1 MATSTRILELL
12 GLLQGRRHWPA
23 AVLADRLGV
32 SARTLRRDIEGLQKL
47 GYPIAS
53 SRGTG
58 GGYQL
63 AAGASL
69 PPLVLTEEEATAVVL
84 GLKHVA
90 SGGAATHGDGA
101 LSAMAKI
108 VQVLPAKIRSRI
120 NSLGSMTST
129 TTLAQRSAITDVADL
144 TTLSLACRDSESV
157 QFEYRAATGEHS
169 TRRVDPYRIVND
181 TQRMY
186 LIAYDVER
194 YDWRTFRVDRMQ
206 SVQRTRRS
214 FHRRTPP
221 FDDPASYV
229 RQQQR
234 SSGSG
239 PRVRITIHAP
249 SERVSAELSG
259 HLEVEAI
266 DAVSCSVSGRL
277 VRGAESMQWVA
288 FALGAIGAPF
298 VVHEPQELQRH
309 LEGWGRLFLQY
320 ATGSHAQ
327 GPNADEMTLQDLSV
341 SQCRSSEAGV

>member
-47 GYPIAS
+47 GYPIKS

-69 PPLVLTEEEATAVVL
+69 PPLVLTEEEAAAVVL

-90 SGGAATHGDGA
+90 SGGAATDSDGA

-108 VQVLPAKIRSRI
+108 VQVLPMKIRSRI
-120 NSLGSMTST
+120 NSLESMTAT
-129 TTLAQRSAITDVADL
+129 TTLTQRSVITDVADL

-157 QFEYRAATGEHS
+157 QFDYQAAGGEHS

-186 LIAYDVER
+186 MIAYDVER
-194 YDWRTFRVDRMQ
+194 ADWRTFRIDRMQ
-206 SVQRTRRS
+206 RVRRTRRS
-214 FHRRTPP
+214 FPRRTPP

-229 RQQQR
+229 RQQQKN
-234 SSGSG
+234 SGSG

-259 HLEVEAI
+259 YLEVDAI
-266 DAVSCSVSGRL
+266 DTSSCSVSGQL
-277 VRGAESMQWVA
+277 NRGAESMHWVA
-288 FALGAIGAPF
+288 FALGTIGAPF
-298 VVHEPQELQRH
+298 VVHQPQELAEH
-309 LEGWGRLFLQY
+309 LEDWGRLFLRH
-320 ATGSHAQ
+320 SAQ
-327 GPNADEMTLQDLSV
+327 DPTPDADGNK
-341 SQCRSSEAGV
+341 SSR